1 MSCVLCVICSATI
14 SVRAFRASARNEI
27 YAADAAE
34 KRAKAE
40 QEAKRRAEEDE
51 RKAQAAKVNPFAV
64 SSGQALRPRH
74 EAELM
79 SCPQAWWH
87 VRCARDRI
95 G

>member
-1 MSCVLCVICSATI
+1 MPLVLCVPFLATT

-64 SSGQALRPRH
+64 SN
-74 EAELM
+74 
-79 SCPQAWWH
+79 
-87 VRCARDRI
+87 V
-95 G
+95 